1 MKKYLIFLFLLGI
14 LTACGGKKV
23 EQEPTGV
30 GLEEFPSWVIDP
42 KVEGGIAAS
51 DCIPWSG
58 NLSVDKAQVTAQAR
72 ATLAKQLEVRVSAL
86 DKTYIERTDAA
97 GKTVTGSSFSSVS
110 KQLSDQHL
118 RGSRLSKIS
127 KIPIDGVKNLCG
139 MVTID
144 PKRTEEIFKEILESS
159 NRPVSA
165 QDKDILYQEFK
176 AYKAQQ
182 DLDKALG
189 QN

>member
-1 MKKYLIFLFLLGI
+1 MNSWYKISLSW
-14 LTACGGKKV
+14 AD
-23 EQEPTGV
+23 TG
-30 GLEEFPSWVIDP
+30 LWEDSKISLN
-42 KVEGGIAAS
+42 I
-51 DCIPWSG
+51 
-58 NLSVDKAQVTAQAR
+58 
-72 ATLAKQLEVRVSAL
+72 
-86 DKTYIERTDAA
+86 
-97 GKTVTGSSFSSVS
+97 SSVS

-159 NRPVSA
+159 QRPVSA

-182 DLDKALG
+182 DLDKALE

>member
-1 MKKYLIFLFLLGI
+1 MKKYLIFLFLIGI

-58 NLSVDKAQVTAQAR
+58 NLSIDKAQVTAQAR

-127 KIPIDGVKNLCG
+127 NTSIDGVKNLCG

-182 DLDKALG
+182 DLDKALE

>member
-1 MKKYLIFLFLLGI
+1 MIS
-14 LTACGGKKV
+14 
-23 EQEPTGV
+23 
-30 GLEEFPSWVIDP
+30 PSNSSSKSI
-42 KVEGGIAAS
+42 
-51 DCIPWSG
+51 
-58 NLSVDKAQVTAQAR
+58 
-72 ATLAKQLEVRVSAL
+72 TLAKQLEVRVSAL

-144 PKRTEEIFKEILESS
+144 PKRTEEM
-159 NRPVSA
+159 VS
-165 QDKDILYQEFK
+165 KTFVVW
-176 AYKAQQ
+176 
-182 DLDKALG
+182 
-189 QN
+189 

>member
-1 MKKYLIFLFLLGI
+1 M
-14 LTACGGKKV
+14 
-23 EQEPTGV
+23 
-30 GLEEFPSWVIDP
+30 
-42 KVEGGIAAS
+42 
-51 DCIPWSG
+51 
-58 NLSVDKAQVTAQAR
+58 
-72 ATLAKQLEVRVSAL
+72 EVRVSAL

-127 KIPIDGVKNLCG
+127 NTSIDGVKNLCG

-182 DLDKALG
+182 DLDKALE